1 MIVCT
6 YWQYLIVQKSTHY
19 STTIRKIVL
28 IKHQTNLFFFFFLVS
43 TMLQNLEHKKFK
55 RRKTMNLLIKINPL
69 CKFTSRNDFANIE
82 CSCGSLVQNPEN
94 SLLSLY
100 QSHSFTQV
108 ASLIRY
114 ATSFRSTTEL
124 VH

>member
-1 MIVCT
+1 
-6 YWQYLIVQKSTHY
+6 
-19 STTIRKIVL
+19 
-28 IKHQTNLFFFFFLVS
+28 
-43 TMLQNLEHKKFK
+43 
-55 RRKTMNLLIKINPL
+55 MNLLIKRIPL
-69 CKFTSRNDFANIE
+69 CKFTLRNAFANIE
-82 CSCGSLVQNPEN
+82 CSCGRLVENPEKT
-94 SLLSLY
+94 LVPLY